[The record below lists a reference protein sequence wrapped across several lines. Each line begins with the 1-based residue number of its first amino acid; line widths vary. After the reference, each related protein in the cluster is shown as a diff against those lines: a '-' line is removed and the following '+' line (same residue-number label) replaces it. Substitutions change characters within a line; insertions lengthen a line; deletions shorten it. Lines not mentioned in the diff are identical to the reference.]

1 MIANVTENPPN
12 LVRKERIMR
21 LVSLAI
27 VAILAPWAVAAESDA
42 EARKNLTGKW
52 EGRVDEGAT
61 GHQLTINAERIV
73 AKRDG
78 KQDLGEGTF
87 QLDLTTQPFRFD
99 ALRTKGPQ
107 KGKKYLGIY
116 RLEGDTLKWCVS
128 TPGNDRPTEFA
139 TKDNHFLLILKR
151 Q

>member
-1 MIANVTENPPN
+1 
-12 LVRKERIMR
+12 MR
-21 LVSLAI
+21 LSSLVF
-27 VAILAPWAVAAESDA
+27 VAFLAPWAVAADSDA
-42 EARKNLTGKW
+42 EARKSLTGKW

-61 GHQLTINAERIV
+61 GHQLTIHAERIV
-73 AKRDG
+73 GKRDG

-87 QLDLTTQPFRFD
+87 QLDLTQKPFKLD

-116 RLEGDTLKWCVS
+116 ALEGDTLKWCVS
-128 TPGNDRPTEFA
+128 TPGNERPTEFA
-139 TKDNHFLLILKR
+139 TKDNQFLLILKR